1 MSDLNNLQNTIGVT
15 FKDIFLLE
23 QALVHSSYK
32 NENPQ
37 LAFTSNERLEF
48 LGDAILGL
56 VIADILYRD
65 HPDFSEGQM
74 TKLRA
79 SLVRRETLASIA
91 RDINLGDH
99 LYLGKGEELSGGRN
113 KQANL
118 ASAME
123 ALIAAV
129 FLDGGITGAR
139 KFILRAFK
147 TTLKKS
153 VNASTVKDYKSELQ
167 ELVQSF
173 GQQTPTYHVV
183 RTTGPDHG
191 KVFTVEVRFNKTVLG
206 QGSGKSKKAAE
217 AEAARVAL
225 EQLPIYF
232 TH

>member
-1 MSDLNNLQNTIGVT
+1 LSDLNVLQNTIGVT
-15 FKDIFLLE
+15 FKDISLLE

-37 LAFTSNERLEF
+37 LTYTSNERLEF
-48 LGDAILGL
+48 LGDAVVGL
-56 VIADILYRD
+56 IIADILYRD

-79 SLVRRETLASIA
+79 SLVRRETLAGIA

-118 ASAME
+118 ASTME

-139 KFILRAFK
+139 KFIHKTFK
-147 TTLKKS
+147 TALKKS
-153 VNASTVKDYKSELQ
+153 VDASTIKDYKSELQ
-167 ELVQSF
+167 ELLQSVR
-173 GQQTPTYHVV
+173 QQTPTYHVV

-191 KVFTVEVRFNKTVLG
+191 KIFTVEVRLDNTVLG
-206 QGSGKSKKAAE
+206 QGTGKSKKTAE
-217 AEAARVAL
+217 AEAARMAL
-225 EQLPIYF
+225 ENLPAHF

>member
-1 MSDLNNLQNTIGVT
+1 MSDLNVLQNTIGVT
-15 FKDIFLLE
+15 FKDISLLE

-37 LAFTSNERLEF
+37 ITYTSNERLEF
-48 LGDAILGL
+48 LGDAVVGL
-56 VIADILYRD
+56 IIADILYRD

-79 SLVRRETLASIA
+79 SLVRRETLAGIA

-129 FLDGGITGAR
+129 FLDRGITGAR
-139 KFILRAFK
+139 KFIHRTFK
-147 TTLKKS
+147 TALKKS
-153 VNASTVKDYKSELQ
+153 VNASTIKDYKSELQ
-167 ELVQSF
+167 ELLQSVR
-173 GQQTPTYHVV
+173 QQTPTYHVV

-191 KVFTVEVRFNKTVLG
+191 KIFTVEVRLNNTVLG

-217 AEAARVAL
+217 AEAARLAL
-225 EQLPIYF
+225 KNLPAHF